1 MQLRNKET
9 GCTLEVGQSDKEFFA
24 SQDYKKYNQANER
37 QVNTSDELIEL
48 FIVDCLGLI
57 LLTVDFE
64 SVLHFIET
72 GYVIIAEAVLTTL
85 LITYTFFKILRIVR
99 GELKNVKNKNPEK

>member
-24 SQDYKKYNQANER
+24 SQDYKKHNQANER